1 MLTRTRDTSGIHRR
15 QCVACGFSG
24 AALERAGQT
33 NCPRCACDLTARKP
47 MSYAEMEGIEATT
60 PRAATRP
67 RVSELEASG
76 REWRLVERW
85 LVFLFGAAIIG
96 ISVLALGAAAFIV
109 R

>member
-1 MLTRTRDTSGIHRR
+1 
-15 QCVACGFSG
+15 
-24 AALERAGQT
+24 
-33 NCPRCACDLTARKP
+33 
-47 MSYAEMEGIEATT
+47 MEGIEVTT